1 MRRLVFYYP
10 MVGLV
15 NLFLYILKYP
25 SLPSAAADVALLD
38 MVVGHFGHLEDV
50 TNSDLAYPFAREV
63 SAIAHKVVSNS
74 QPHAGSLGSG
84 PFSPVGRNMSAETAL
99 HDIDFSQEVRT
110 LVISTYHR
118 THANQRLIV

>member
-1 MRRLVFYYP
+1 

-50 TNSDLAYPFAREV
+50 TNSELAYPFAREI

-74 QPHAGSLGSG
+74 QPHSGSLGSG
-84 PFSPVGRNMSAETAL
+84 PSSQASRNVPAETDW
-99 HDIDFSQEVRT
+99 HNIEFSQEVRT
-110 LVISTYHR
+110 LVIST
-118 THANQRLIV
+118 